1 MSTHSIITITDRNNN
16 LKAAVYSFSDGYLD
30 GVGLTIL
37 HDIKK
42 MNFQTFEKNLNKVKF
57 TDKKELVDLAIEE
70 YFGEYLEYY
79 TQKFS
84 LGWCI
89 VDAIEKTNLNSFYI
103 EDETCYTDDCQYEY
117 HIDFNKMTFYVV
129 TKKFDV
135 DHTMKIDRTKEY
147 SLFNLPSDEDFV
159 KLI

>member
-16 LKAAVYSFSDGYLD
+16 LKAAVFSFCNGHLD
-30 GVGLTIL
+30 RVGLTIL
-37 HDIKK
+37 HNIKK

-57 TDKKELVDLAIEE
+57 TDKRDLVDLAIEE
-70 YFGEYLEYY
+70 YFGED
-79 TQKFS
+79 TQEFS
-84 LGWCI
+84 LGCRI
-89 VDAIEKTNLNSFYI
+89 VDAIEKTDLNSFYI
-103 EDETCYTDDCQYEY
+103 EDETCYTDECQYEY
-117 HIDFNKMTFYVV
+117 HINFNKMTFYVV

-135 DHTMKIDRTKEY
+135 DYTMKIDRTKEY

>member
-1 MSTHSIITITDRNNN
+1 MSTHSIITITDKNNN
-16 LKAAVYSFSDGYLD
+16 LKAAVFSFCCGYLD
-30 GVGLTIL
+30 GVGLAIL
-37 HDIKK
+37 HNIKK

-57 TDKKELVDLAIEE
+57 ADKRELLDLAIEE
-70 YFGEYLEYY
+70 YFGEDS
-79 TQKFS
+79 QKYSFE
-84 LGWCI
+84 WRI

-135 DHTMKIDRTKEY
+135 DYTMKIDRTKEY

>member
-16 LKAAVYSFSDGYLD
+16 LKAAVYSHSDGYLD

-70 YFGEYLEYY
+70 YLGEDAPNYSLE
-79 TQKFS
+79 
-84 LGWCI
+84 WRI
-89 VDAIEKTNLNSFYI
+89 VNAIEKTNLNSFYI

-135 DHTMKIDRTKEY
+135 DYTMKIDRTKEY

>member
-1 MSTHSIITITDRNNN
+1 
-16 LKAAVYSFSDGYLD
+16 
-30 GVGLTIL
+30 
-37 HDIKK
+37 

-57 TDKKELVDLAIEE
+57 TDKKELVDLAVEE
-70 YFGEYLEYY
+70 YFGEDTPNYSLE
-79 TQKFS
+79 
-84 LGWCI
+84 WHI
-89 VDAIEKTNLNSFYI
+89 VNAIEKTNLNSFYI

-117 HIDFNKMTFYVV
+117 HINFNKMTFYVV

-135 DHTMKIDRTKEY
+135 DDYTMKIDRTKEY

>member
-1 MSTHSIITITDRNNN
+1 MSTHSIITITDKNNN
-16 LKAAVYSFSDGYLD
+16 LKAAVYCFFDGYLD
-30 GVGLTIL
+30 GVGLSIL
-37 HDIKK
+37 HDIKRI
-42 MNFQTFEKNLNKVKF
+42 NFQTFEKNLNKVKF

-70 YFGEYLEYY
+70 YLGEDSPKYSLE
-79 TQKFS
+79 
-84 LGWCI
+84 WNI
-89 VDAIEKTNLNSFYI
+89 VNAIDKTNLNSFYI

-135 DHTMKIDRTKEY
+135 DYTMIIDRTKEY